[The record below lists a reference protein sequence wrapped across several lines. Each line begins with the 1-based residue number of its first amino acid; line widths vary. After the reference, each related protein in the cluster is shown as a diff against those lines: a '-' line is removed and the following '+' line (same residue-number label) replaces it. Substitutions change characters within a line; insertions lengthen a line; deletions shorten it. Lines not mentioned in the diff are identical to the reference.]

1 MTFRA
6 LPWCNF
12 DDSKLFSYFLVL
24 IVAALAVFVP
34 AFGLVAQVRQ
44 YRLAM
49 MRERTEN
56 ALKHL
61 LRQATDGQ
69 TASFASLQGVLRMS
83 DRSLMALTERLEHDG
98 LVRAEGAQFQLTPA
112 GERVALHVLRAHRL
126 WELYLAD
133 ELGVPIDRV
142 HEQAE
147 RAEHGLTKE
156 QLDRLSASMGHPA
169 HDPHGDPIPTGDG
182 AVPESPGTPLGAWPA
197 STPGRIVHL
206 EDEPPLAFAQL
217 SAEGLRLGHV
227 IRVIDRSPTRVV
239 LSDGENEYRLAPVV
253 AANIHVAA
261 VLAESAPAWPDGVI
275 PLSGLPTGATAE
287 VVALDPA
294 FRGFARRRLLDL
306 GFTPGARIRSDLATF
321 AGDPRAYRLRGTTI
335 ALRREQS
342 DRVLVKQLP
351 AMNWAGN
358 PEGLPPQ

>member
-1 MTFRA
+1 MLT
-6 LPWCNF
+6 P
-12 DDSKLFSYFLVL
+12 SYGVL
-24 IVAALAVFVP
+24 
-34 AFGLVAQVRQ
+34 AQVGKYRQ
-44 YRLAM
+44 ARA
-49 MRERTEN
+49 RERTEN

-61 LRQATDGQ
+61 LHQATEGHA
-69 TASFASLQGVLRMS
+69 ASFASLQGVLRMG
-83 DRSLMALTERLEHDG
+83 DRRLMALTQRLERDG
-98 LVRAEGAQFQLTPA
+98 LVRSEGTQFQLTPE

-147 RAEHGLTKE
+147 RAEHGLSKE
-156 QLDRLSASMGHPA
+156 QLDRLSASMGHPEL
-169 HDPHGDPIPTGDG
+169 DPHGDPIPTSDG
-182 AVPESPGTPLGAWPA
+182 PVPESPGTPLGAWPP

-217 SAEGLRLGHV
+217 SAEGLRLGQIV
-227 IRVIDRSPTRVV
+227 RVVERSPTRVV
-239 LSDGENEYRLAPVV
+239 LSDGENEYRLAPMV

-261 VLAESAPAWPDGVI
+261 VTAGPAPAGWPEGVI
-275 PLSGLPTGATAE
+275 PLTGLPSGASAE
-287 VVALDPA
+287 VVALDPS

-342 DRVLVKQLP
+342 DRVLVKRL
-351 AMNWAGN
+351 A
-358 PEGLPPQ
+358 

>member
-1 MTFRA
+1 MTI
-6 LPWCNF
+6 
-12 DDSKLFSYFLVL
+12 FLLLLV
-24 IVAALAVFVP
+24 VVGLAVLTP
-34 AFGLVAQVRQ
+34 SYGLLAQAGK
-44 YRLAM
+44 YRLALA
-49 MRERTEN
+49 RERTEN

-61 LRQATDGQ
+61 LRQATEGHA
-69 TASFASLQGVLRMS
+69 ASFASLEGVLHMG
-83 DRSLMALTERLEHDG
+83 DRRLMALTQRLERDG
-98 LVRAEGAQFQLTPA
+98 LVRSEGTQFQLTPE

-147 RAEHGLTKE
+147 RAEHGLSKE
-156 QLDRLSASMGHPA
+156 QLDRLSASMGHPEL
-169 HDPHGDPIPTGDG
+169 DPHGDPIPTGDG
-182 AVPESPGTPLGAWPA
+182 PVPESPGTPLGAWPP

-217 SAEGLRLGHV
+217 SAEGLRLGQIV
-227 IRVIDRSPTRVV
+227 RVVERSPTRVV
-239 LSDGENEYRLAPVV
+239 LSDGESEYRLAPMV

-261 VLAESAPAWPDGVI
+261 VTAEPAPAGWPEGVI
-275 PLSGLPTGATAE
+275 PLTGLPSGASAE

-342 DRVLVKQLP
+342 DRVLVKPL
-351 AMNWAGN
+351 A
-358 PEGLPPQ
+358 

>member
-1 MTFRA
+1 MTPY
-6 LPWCNF
+6 LIL
-12 DDSKLFSYFLVL
+12 LFV
-24 IVAALAVFVP
+24 I
-34 AFGLVAQVRQ
+34 GLVTFAPEYGAVALMRK
-44 YRLAM
+44 YRLAQA
-49 MRERTEN
+49 RERTEN

-61 LRQATDGQ
+61 LRQATDGHA
-69 TASFASLQGVLRMS
+69 ASFASLQGVLRMG
-83 DRSLMALTERLEHDG
+83 DGQLMALTQRLEREG
-98 LVRAEGAQFQLTPA
+98 LVRSEGTQFQLTPE

-147 RAEHGLTKE
+147 RAEHGLNKE
-156 QLDRLSASMGHPA
+156 QLDRLSASMGHPEV
-169 HDPHGDPIPTGDG
+169 DPHGDPIPTGDG
-182 AVPESPGTPLGAWPA
+182 VVPKSRGTPLGLWPP

-217 SAEGLRLGHV
+217 SAAGLRLGQV
-227 IRVIDRSPTRVV
+227 VRVIDRSPTRVV
-239 LSDGENEYRLAPVV
+239 LSDGENEFRLAPMV

-261 VLAESAPAWPDGVI
+261 VTSEPVADAWPEGVI
-275 PLSGLPTGATAE
+275 PLTGLPSGASAE

-306 GFTPGARIRSDLATF
+306 GFTPGARIRSDLTTF

-342 DRVLVKQLP
+342 DRVLVKRL
-351 AMNWAGN
+351 A
-358 PEGLPPQ
+358 

>member
-1 MTFRA
+1 MV
-6 LPWCNF
+6 
-12 DDSKLFSYFLVL
+12 YFLAL
-24 IVAALAVFVP
+24 IVVGLVVFAP
-34 AFGLVAQVRQ
+34 EYGLVALVRK
-44 YRLAM
+44 YHLAQA
-49 MRERTEN
+49 RERTEN

-61 LRQATDGQ
+61 LRQATEGH
-69 TASFASLQGVLRMS
+69 TASFASLQGVLRMG
-83 DRSLMALTERLEHDG
+83 DRQLMALTQRLEREG
-98 LVRAEGAQFQLTPA
+98 LVRSEGAQFQLTPE

-147 RAEHGLTKE
+147 RAEHGLSKA
-156 QLDRLSASMGHPA
+156 QLDRLSASMGHPER
-169 HDPHGDPIPTGDG
+169 DPHGDPIPSADG
-182 AVPESPGTPLGAWPA
+182 SVPESPGTPLAAWPP

-206 EDEPPLAFAQL
+206 EDEPPLAYAQL
-217 SAEGLRLGHV
+217 SAEGLRLGQV

-239 LSDGENEYRLAPVV
+239 LSDGENEYRLAPMV

-261 VLAESAPAWPDGVI
+261 VLEESVSAAVPEGAI
-275 PLSGLPTGATAE
+275 PLSGLPTGALAE
-287 VVALDPA
+287 VVVLDPA

-342 DRVLVKQLP
+342 DRVFVKRLP
-351 AMNWAGN
+351 D
-358 PEGLPPQ
+358 EGLRTAS

>member
-1 MTFRA
+1 MLT
-6 LPWCNF
+6 P
-12 DDSKLFSYFLVL
+12 SHGVL
-24 IVAALAVFVP
+24 AQVGKYRQALA
-34 AFGLVAQVRQ
+34 
-44 YRLAM
+44 
-49 MRERTEN
+49 RERTEN

-61 LRQATDGQ
+61 LRQATEGHA
-69 TASFASLQGVLRMS
+69 ASFASLQGVLRMG
-83 DRSLMALTERLEHDG
+83 DRSLMTLTQRLERDG
-98 LVRAEGAQFQLTPA
+98 LVRSEGTQFQLTPE

-147 RAEHGLTKE
+147 RAEHSLSKE
-156 QLDRLSASMGHPA
+156 QVDRLSASMGHPEL
-169 HDPHGDPIPTGDG
+169 DPHGDPIPTGDG
-182 AVPESPGTPLGAWPA
+182 PVPESPGTPLGAWPP

-217 SAEGLRLGHV
+217 SAEGLRLGQV
-227 IRVIDRSPTRVV
+227 VRVVERTPTRVV
-239 LSDGENEYRLAPVV
+239 LSDGENEYRLAPMV

-261 VLAESAPAWPDGVI
+261 VTAASAPAAWPEGVI
-275 PLSGLPTGATAE
+275 PLTGLPSGASAE
-287 VVALDPA
+287 VVALDPS

-342 DRVLVKQLP
+342 DRVLVKRL
-351 AMNWAGN
+351 A
-358 PEGLPPQ
+358 

>member
-1 MTFRA
+1 MT
-6 LPWCNF
+6 P
-12 DDSKLFSYFLVL
+12 YLVL
-24 IVAALAVFVP
+24 FLTA
-34 AFGLVAQVRQ
+34 GLVVFAPHYGAVALIRKRQ
-44 YRLAM
+44 LARA
-49 MRERTEN
+49 RERTEN

-61 LRQATDGQ
+61 LRQATDGH
-69 TASFASLQGVLRMS
+69 TASFASLQGVLRMG
-83 DRSLMALTERLEHDG
+83 DRRLMALTQRLEREG
-98 LVRAEGAQFQLTPA
+98 LVRSEGAQFQLTSR

-147 RAEHGLTKE
+147 RAEHGLSKA
-156 QLDRLSASMGHPA
+156 QLDRLSASMGHPE
-169 HDPHGDPIPTGDG
+169 HDPHGDPIPLGDG
-182 AVPESPGTPLGAWPA
+182 SVPESPGTPLAAWPL

-206 EDEPPLAFAQL
+206 EDEPPLAYAQL
-217 SAEGLRLGHV
+217 SAEGLRLGQI

-253 AANIHVAA
+253 AANIHVGA
-261 VLAESAPAWPDGVI
+261 VTVEPVTTAWREGVM
-275 PLSGLPTGATAE
+275 PLTGLPSGASAE
-287 VVALDPA
+287 VVTLDPA

-306 GFTPGARIRSDLATF
+306 GFTPGARIRSDLAPF

-342 DRVLVKQLP
+342 DRVLVRPLARSP
-351 AMNWAGN
+351 AEAS
-358 PEGLPPQ
+358 P